1 MLKFVQVIVDPGET
15 IKYLTVSVVLC
26 YEFRGKEGLSFGG
39 TTIIPFKDKFDKS
52 LKLYSL
58 MTNKPEEVEQREK
71 EGGGSLGRERTE
83 RKRESCQ

>member
-1 MLKFVQVIVDPGET
+1 MTGRSWQT

-26 YEFRGKEGLSFGG
+26 YEFREGEGLLFYG

-58 MTNKPEEVEQREK
+58 MTTKPEEVEQREK

-83 RKRESCQ
+83 RKRESCK